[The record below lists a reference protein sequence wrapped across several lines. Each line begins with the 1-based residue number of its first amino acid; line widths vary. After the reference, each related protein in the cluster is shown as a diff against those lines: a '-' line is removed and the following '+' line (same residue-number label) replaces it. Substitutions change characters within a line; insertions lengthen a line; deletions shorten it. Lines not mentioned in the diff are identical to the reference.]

1 MPFLWLD
8 VSGGADGG
16 RGARARIEANAIALM
31 SNWHRLGTASAID
44 PPSATWL
51 GSHNP
56 NRKVRESGLWNA
68 RHVDEDY
75 DPQFL
80 NELGS
85 LIETY

>member
-16 RGARARIEANAIALM
+16 CGVRARIEANAIALL

-51 GSHNP
+51 GSHSP
-56 NRKVRESGLWNA
+56 NRKVRESGLWNV
-68 RHVDEDY
+68 RHVDEGY
-75 DPQFL
+75 DPTFL
-80 NELGS
+80 DQLAQLTEGC
-85 LIETY
+85 